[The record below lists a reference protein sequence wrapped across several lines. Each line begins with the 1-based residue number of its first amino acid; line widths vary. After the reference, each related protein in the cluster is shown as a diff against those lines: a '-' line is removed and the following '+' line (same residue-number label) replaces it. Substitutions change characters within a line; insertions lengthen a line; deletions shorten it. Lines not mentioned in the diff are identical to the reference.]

1 VTFSGLGDALEW
13 LDSHQNL
20 ERMLAVIP
28 ERRKAP
34 DLDRMRRLMEA
45 LGNPQAS
52 CPVVH
57 VTGTNGKTSTS
68 RCVATLFTKI
78 GLRVGLFTSPHLE
91 SINERIEADGSAIDD
106 AALLSALSTLAGVE
120 ALVAPEEGFTWFEL
134 ITAAA
139 FLHFADRP
147 VDVMVLEVGMGGRW
161 DATNVADAVVAV
173 VTNVGLDHLEF
184 LGPTREHVAR
194 EKAGVVKAGSTL
206 VLGEVEANLVE
217 IFEGQSPDAVWLA
230 GKDWDCETN
239 DPTPEGRILDLRTP
253 HSSYEQVRLS
263 LHGSHQGRNFAAA
276 LAAVEAFFGRGISE
290 EVVRAAAAGVSSP
303 GRMEIV
309 GSDPTIVLDG
319 AKNLEGAAAAGDAL
333 LEEFAYRSSLIMVVG
348 MLAGK
353 DPGSM
358 LSALG
363 ARHARLVV
371 ACRAP
376 SPRSQPAEDVAQAAR
391 ALGCEAIVAGDV
403 AEAVQEALRL
413 ARPDDLIFVT
423 GSLYVVGAARAVLSA
438 RRRS

>member
-1 VTFSGLGDALEW
+1 MRFSGLGDALEW
-13 LDSHQNL
+13 LDGHQNL
-20 ERMLAVIP
+20 ERMLAVTP

-34 DLDRMRRLMEA
+34 DLERMRRLMDA

-68 RCVATLFTKI
+68 RCIATMFKTM

-91 SINERIEADGSAIDD
+91 SINERIEVDGSAVDD
-106 AALLSALSTLAGVE
+106 EALLAALNVIAGVE
-120 ALVAPEEGFTWFEL
+120 ALVAPAEGFTWFEL

-139 FLHFADRP
+139 FLHFADSP

-161 DATNVADAVVAV
+161 DATNVADAVVSV

-194 EKAGVVKAGSTL
+194 EKAGVVKPGSTL

-239 DPTPEGRILDLRTP
+239 DPAPEGRTLDLRTP
-253 HSSYEQVRLS
+253 SASYEQVRLS

-276 LAAVEAFFGRGISE
+276 LAAVEAFFGRSIDEG
-290 EVVRAAAAGVSSP
+290 VVRSAAAGVSSP

-319 AKNLEGAAAAGDAL
+319 AKNLEGATAAGAAL
-333 LEEFAYRSSLIMVVG
+333 AEEFSSHSSLVMVVG

-353 DPGSM
+353 DPASM

-376 SPRSQPAEDVAQAAR
+376 SPRGQPAEDIAKAAR
-391 ALGCEAIVAGDV
+391 SLGCDAIVAGEV
-403 AEAVQEALRL
+403 ADAVEEARRF
-413 ARPDDLIFVT
+413 ARPDDVIFIT
-423 GSLYVVGAARAVLSA
+423 GSLYVVGAARAILSA
-438 RRRS
+438 RRTG